1 MHGLLMGTVF
11 PRVWEGRRTPSQGE
25 PSIHPWPG
33 GQGKTQHTPRPGE
46 NAARTAA
53 RRPGEN
59 PAHTAPGGQ
68 GRTQHTPATRR
79 PGENPAYT
87 TPGGQGR
94 TQHTPWPGENPAHT
108 RNQAARGEPST
119 HRARRP
125 GENPAH
131 TCSQAARASDR
142 ESPTHPQ
149 PGGQRRTQHTHA
161 VRWPGLPF
169 TGWPQVACAPDVIRR
184 AAVYFHDL
192 LRQPVTPSY
201 REKNRRRGALQYS

>member
-1 MHGLLMGTVF
+1 MGTVF

-25 PSIHPWPG
+25 PSTHPWPG

-59 PAHTAPGGQ
+59 PAHTAPGSQ
-68 GRTQHTPATRR
+68 GRTQHTPR
-79 PGENPAYT
+79 
-87 TPGGQGR
+87 
-94 TQHTPWPGENPAHT
+94 PGENPAHT

-161 VRWPGLPF
+161 VRWPGLRF

-192 LRQPVTPSY
+192 LRQPITPSY